1 MRLEKD
7 KTGIYRHR
15 HWRGLKDT
23 LYDYGQ
29 WLKLWG
35 ILIKW
40 AVKHPVI
47 NVKALFRYRW
57 MFNYLTAPAFF
68 DRLTGR
74 MGGEGLRAS
83 RNNLNTIADLVT
95 VDLEKTLLADLNLRP
110 NSKDAQARAKKIIYM
125 DELIPKL
132 VTAGFPQYETILAQ
146 AIPAYLPSLIVQHSP
161 IHYIEASESY
171 GLPADVCPLP
181 SLEAGIAI
189 EDDFPKFGCCF
200 ISCNMPCDGS
210 IMTTTLQ
217 DRRFNLPTF
226 PLNIPLRW
234 KREDTQEYAVEE
246 MKACIAFLEEQ
257 TGEKCDWDA
266 LKAACER
273 VNEQS
278 RMKMEKW
285 ELNRTD
291 TPPHIGGSNWIYRIF
306 SYEFACANPK
316 AIANDRKVNA
326 ILKKPFEEG
335 RDPYQY
341 PQEIRHRA
349 VVWNTPAN
357 MYAHFNGW
365 IAECWGVQVVCDMID
380 LQGTEIIDTST
391 RESMLYGLAKMVQ
404 GSTMRVH
411 TKGGWEVIMD
421 DLWVKVEEYNAD
433 MVVMFDQISCK
444 GVAALKGAFE
454 EQARARG
461 VRMVWVEQDLMDP
474 TTVSRRTMRDQ
485 VNKYMETVMGEKPVD
500 ADLVDFDD
508 SESW

>member
-7 KTGIYRHR
+7 KTGIARHR
-15 HWRGLKDT
+15 QWRGLKDT

-40 AVKHPVI
+40 ALRHPVL
-47 NVKALFRYRW
+47 NVRAVFRYRW
-57 MFNYLTAPAFF
+57 MLSYLTVPSFF

-74 MGGEGLRAS
+74 MGGEGLRAC
-83 RNNLNTIADLVT
+83 RMNLNTVADVVT
-95 VDLEKTLLADLNLRP
+95 KDLEKTLVADEHLRP
-110 NSKDAQARAKKIIYM
+110 GNPNSKKIIYM

-132 VTAGFPQYETILAQ
+132 VTAGFSDHVTILAQ
-146 AIPAYLPSLIVQHSP
+146 AIPAYLPSLINQHSP
-161 IHYIEASESY
+161 VHYIEASESY

-189 EDDFPKFGCCF
+189 EDDFPKVGCCF

-210 IMTTTLQ
+210 IMTTTMQ

-234 KREDTQEYAVEE
+234 TREDTQEYAVEE
-246 MKACIAFLEEQ
+246 MKACIDFIEEQ
-257 TGEKCDWDA
+257 TGETCNWDK
-266 LKAACER
+266 LKEACER

-278 RMKMEKW
+278 RLKMEKW

-291 TPPHIGGSNWIYRIF
+291 TPPFIGGGSWIYRIF
-306 SYEFACANPK
+306 SYEFGCANPTVL
-316 AIANDRKVNA
+316 ANDRKVNA
-326 ILKKPFEEG
+326 ILRKPFEEG
-335 RDPYQY
+335 REPYQY
-341 PQEIRHRA
+341 PKEVRHRA

-357 MYAHFNGW
+357 MYAHFNAW

-380 LQGTEIIDTST
+380 LQGTQIIDTST

-411 TKGGWEVIMD
+411 TKGGWEVIMN
-421 DLWVKVEEYNAD
+421 DLWAKVEEYRAD
-433 MVVMFDQISCK
+433 LIVMFDQISCK

-454 EQARARG
+454 EQARERG

-474 TTVSRRTMRDQ
+474 TTISRRTMRDQ
-485 VNKYMETVMGEKPVD
+485 VNQYMQTVMGETPLD
-500 ADLVDFDD
+500 GDLVDFDD
-508 SESW
+508 SEAW

>member
-1 MRLEKD
+1 M
-7 KTGIYRHR
+7 
-15 HWRGLKDT
+15 
-23 LYDYGQ
+23 
-29 WLKLWG
+29 
-35 ILIKW
+35 
-40 AVKHPVI
+40 
-47 NVKALFRYRW
+47 
-57 MFNYLTAPAFF
+57 
-68 DRLTGR
+68 
-74 MGGEGLRAS
+74 
-83 RNNLNTIADLVT
+83 
-95 VDLEKTLLADLNLRP
+95 
-110 NSKDAQARAKKIIYM
+110 
-125 DELIPKL
+125 
-132 VTAGFPQYETILAQ
+132 
-146 AIPAYLPSLIVQHSP
+146 
-161 IHYIEASESY
+161 
-171 GLPADVCPLP
+171 
-181 SLEAGIAI
+181 
-189 EDDFPKFGCCF
+189 
-200 ISCNMPCDGS
+200 
-210 IMTTTLQ
+210 
-217 DRRFNLPTF
+217 
-226 PLNIPLRW
+226 
-234 KREDTQEYAVEE
+234 
-246 MKACIAFLEEQ
+246 
-257 TGEKCDWDA
+257 
-266 LKAACER
+266 
-273 VNEQS
+273 
-278 RMKMEKW
+278 
-285 ELNRTD
+285 
-291 TPPHIGGSNWIYRIF
+291 
-306 SYEFACANPK
+306 
-316 AIANDRKVNA
+316 NA

-335 RDPYQY
+335 RTPYQY

>member
-7 KTGIYRHR
+7 KTGIARHR
-15 HWRGLKDT
+15 RWRGLKDT

-35 ILIKW
+35 ILIEW
-40 AVKHPVI
+40 ALRHPVL
-47 NVKALFRYRW
+47 NVRAVFRYRW
-57 MFNYLTAPAFF
+57 MLSYLTVPSFF
-68 DRLTGR
+68 DRLAGR
-74 MGGEGLRAS
+74 MGGEGLRAC
-83 RNNLNTIADLVT
+83 RMNLNTVADVVT
-95 VDLEKTLLADLNLRP
+95 KDLEKTLMADEHLRP
-110 NSKDAQARAKKIIYM
+110 GNPNSKKIIYM

-132 VTAGFPQYETILAQ
+132 VTAGFSDHVTILAQ
-146 AIPAYLPSLIVQHSP
+146 AIPAYLPSLINQHSP
-161 IHYIEASESY
+161 VHYIEASESY

-189 EDDFPKFGCCF
+189 EDDFPKVGCCF

-210 IMTTTLQ
+210 IMTTTMQ

-234 KREDTQEYAVEE
+234 TREDTQEYAVEE
-246 MKACIAFLEEQ
+246 MKACIAFIEEQ
-257 TGEKCDWDA
+257 TGEKCDWDK
-266 LKAACER
+266 LKEACER

-278 RMKMEKW
+278 RLKMEKW

-291 TPPHIGGSNWIYRIF
+291 TPPFIGGGSWIYRIF
-306 SYEFACANPK
+306 SYEFGCANPRVL
-316 AIANDRKVNA
+316 ANDRKVNA
-326 ILKKPFEEG
+326 ILRKPFEEG
-335 RDPYQY
+335 RAPYPY
-341 PQEIRHRA
+341 PKEVRHRA

-357 MYAHFNGW
+357 MYAHFNAW

-380 LQGTEIIDTST
+380 LQGTQIIDTST

-411 TKGGWEVIMD
+411 TKGGWEVIMN
-421 DLWVKVEEYNAD
+421 DLWAKVEEYRAD
-433 MVVMFDQISCK
+433 LIVMFDQISCK

-474 TTVSRRTMRDQ
+474 TTISRRTMRDQ
-485 VNKYMETVMGEKPVD
+485 VNQYMQTVMGEAPLD
-500 ADLVDFDD
+500 GDLVDFDD
-508 SESW
+508 SEAW

>member
-1 MRLEKD
+1 MRLEKE
-7 KTGIYRHR
+7 KTGIARHR
-15 HWRGLKDT
+15 RWRGLKDT

-35 ILIKW
+35 ILIEW
-40 AVKHPVI
+40 ALRHPVL
-47 NVKALFRYRW
+47 NVRAVFRYRW
-57 MFNYLTAPAFF
+57 MLSYLTVPSFF
-68 DRLTGR
+68 DRLAGR
-74 MGGEGLRAS
+74 MGGEGLRAC
-83 RNNLNTIADLVT
+83 RMNLNTVADVVT
-95 VDLEKTLLADLNLRP
+95 KDLEKTLMADEHLRP
-110 NSKDAQARAKKIIYM
+110 GNPNSKKIIYM

-132 VTAGFPQYETILAQ
+132 VTAGFSDHVTILAQ
-146 AIPAYLPSLIVQHSP
+146 AIPAYLPSLINQHSP
-161 IHYIEASESY
+161 VHYIEASESY

-189 EDDFPKFGCCF
+189 EDDFPKVGCCF

-210 IMTTTLQ
+210 IMTTTMQ

-234 KREDTQEYAVEE
+234 TREDTQEYAVEE
-246 MKACIAFLEEQ
+246 MKACIAFIEEQ
-257 TGEKCDWDA
+257 TGEKCDWDK
-266 LKAACER
+266 LKEACER

-278 RMKMEKW
+278 RLKMEKW

-291 TPPHIGGSNWIYRIF
+291 TPPFIGGGSWIYRIF
-306 SYEFACANPK
+306 SYEFGCANPRVL
-316 AIANDRKVNA
+316 ANDRKVNA
-326 ILKKPFEEG
+326 ILRKPFEEG
-335 RDPYQY
+335 RAPYPY
-341 PQEIRHRA
+341 PKEVRHRA

-357 MYAHFNGW
+357 MYAHFNAW

-380 LQGTEIIDTST
+380 LQGTQIIDTST

-411 TKGGWEVIMD
+411 TKGGWEVIMN
-421 DLWVKVEEYNAD
+421 DLWAKVEEYRAD
-433 MVVMFDQISCK
+433 LIVMFDQISCK

-474 TTVSRRTMRDQ
+474 TTISRRTMRDQ
-485 VNKYMETVMGEKPVD
+485 VNQYMQTVMGETPLD
-500 ADLVDFDD
+500 GDLVDFDD
-508 SESW
+508 SEAW

>member
-7 KTGIYRHR
+7 KTGIARHR
-15 HWRGLKDT
+15 RWRGLKDT

-35 ILIKW
+35 ILIEW
-40 AVKHPVI
+40 ALRHPVL
-47 NVKALFRYRW
+47 NVRAVFRYRW
-57 MFNYLTAPAFF
+57 MLSYLTVPSFF
-68 DRLTGR
+68 DRLAGR
-74 MGGEGLRAS
+74 MGGEGLRAC
-83 RNNLNTIADLVT
+83 RMNLNTVADVVT
-95 VDLEKTLLADLNLRP
+95 KDLEKTLMADEHLRP
-110 NSKDAQARAKKIIYM
+110 GNPNSKKIIYM

-132 VTAGFPQYETILAQ
+132 VTAGFSDHVTILAQ
-146 AIPAYLPSLIVQHSP
+146 AIPAYLPSLINQHSP
-161 IHYIEASESY
+161 VHYIEASESY

-189 EDDFPKFGCCF
+189 EDDFPKVGCCF

-210 IMTTTLQ
+210 IMTTTMQ

-234 KREDTQEYAVEE
+234 TREDTQEYAVEE
-246 MKACIAFLEEQ
+246 MKACIAFIEEQ
-257 TGEKCDWDA
+257 TGEKCDWDK
-266 LKAACER
+266 LKEACER

-278 RMKMEKW
+278 RLKMEKW

-291 TPPHIGGSNWIYRIF
+291 TPPFIGGGSWIYRIF
-306 SYEFACANPK
+306 SYEFGCANPRVL
-316 AIANDRKVNA
+316 ANDRKVNA
-326 ILKKPFEEG
+326 ILRKPFEEG
-335 RDPYQY
+335 RAPYPY
-341 PQEIRHRA
+341 PKEVRHRA

-357 MYAHFNGW
+357 MYAHFNAW

-380 LQGTEIIDTST
+380 LQGTQIIDTST

-411 TKGGWEVIMD
+411 TKGGWEVIMN
-421 DLWVKVEEYNAD
+421 DLWAKVEEYRAD
-433 MVVMFDQISCK
+433 LIVMFDQISCK

-474 TTVSRRTMRDQ
+474 TTISRRTMRDQ
-485 VNKYMETVMGEKPVD
+485 VNQYMQTVMGETPLD
-500 ADLVDFDD
+500 GDLVDFDD
-508 SESW
+508 SEAW

>member
-7 KTGIYRHR
+7 KTGIARHR
-15 HWRGLKDT
+15 RWRGLKDT

-35 ILIKW
+35 ILIEW
-40 AVKHPVI
+40 ALRHPVL
-47 NVKALFRYRW
+47 NVRAVFRYRW
-57 MFNYLTAPAFF
+57 MLSYLTVPSFF
-68 DRLTGR
+68 DRLAGR
-74 MGGEGLRAS
+74 MGGEGLRAC
-83 RNNLNTIADLVT
+83 RMNLNTVADVVT
-95 VDLEKTLLADLNLRP
+95 KDLEKTLMADEHLRP
-110 NSKDAQARAKKIIYM
+110 GNPNSKKIIYM

-132 VTAGFPQYETILAQ
+132 VTAGFSDHVTILAQ
-146 AIPAYLPSLIVQHSP
+146 AIPAYLPSLINQHSP
-161 IHYIEASESY
+161 VHYIEASESY

-189 EDDFPKFGCCF
+189 EDDFPKVGCCF

-210 IMTTTLQ
+210 IMTTTMQ

-234 KREDTQEYAVEE
+234 TREDTQEYAVEE
-246 MKACIAFLEEQ
+246 MKACIAFIEEQ
-257 TGEKCDWDA
+257 TGEKCDWGK
-266 LKAACER
+266 LKEACER

-278 RMKMEKW
+278 RLKMEKW

-291 TPPHIGGSNWIYRIF
+291 TPPFIGGGSWIYRIF
-306 SYEFACANPK
+306 SYEFGCANPRVL
-316 AIANDRKVNA
+316 ANDRKVNV
-326 ILKKPFEEG
+326 ILRKPFEEG
-335 RDPYQY
+335 RAPYPY
-341 PQEIRHRA
+341 PKEVRHRA

-357 MYAHFNGW
+357 MYAHFNAW

-380 LQGTEIIDTST
+380 LQGTQIIDTST

-411 TKGGWEVIMD
+411 TKGGWEVIMN
-421 DLWVKVEEYNAD
+421 DLWAKVEEYRAD
-433 MVVMFDQISCK
+433 LIVMFDQISCK

-474 TTVSRRTMRDQ
+474 TTISRRTMRDQ
-485 VNKYMETVMGEKPVD
+485 VNQYMQTVMGETPLD
-500 ADLVDFDD
+500 GDLVDFDD
-508 SESW
+508 SEAW

>member
-1 MRLEKD
+1 MRLEKE
-7 KTGIYRHR
+7 KTGIARHR
-15 HWRGLKDT
+15 RWRGLKDT

-35 ILIKW
+35 ILIEW
-40 AVKHPVI
+40 ALRHPVL
-47 NVKALFRYRW
+47 NVRAVFRYRW
-57 MFNYLTAPAFF
+57 MLSYLTVPSFF
-68 DRLTGR
+68 DRLAGR
-74 MGGEGLRAS
+74 MGGEGLRAC
-83 RNNLNTIADLVT
+83 RMNLNTVADVVT
-95 VDLEKTLLADLNLRP
+95 KDLEKTLMADEHLRP
-110 NSKDAQARAKKIIYM
+110 GNPNSKKIIYM

-132 VTAGFPQYETILAQ
+132 VTAGFSDHVTILAQ
-146 AIPAYLPSLIVQHSP
+146 AIPAYLPSLINQHSP
-161 IHYIEASESY
+161 VHYIEASESY

-189 EDDFPKFGCCF
+189 EDDFPKVGCCF

-210 IMTTTLQ
+210 IMTTTMQ

-234 KREDTQEYAVEE
+234 TREDTQEYAVEE
-246 MKACIAFLEEQ
+246 MKACIAFIEEQ
-257 TGEKCDWDA
+257 TGEKCDWDK
-266 LKAACER
+266 LKEACER

-278 RMKMEKW
+278 RLKMEKW

-291 TPPHIGGSNWIYRIF
+291 TPPFIGGGSWIYRIF
-306 SYEFACANPK
+306 SYEFGCANPRVL
-316 AIANDRKVNA
+316 ANDRKVNA
-326 ILKKPFEEG
+326 ILRKPFEEG
-335 RDPYQY
+335 RAPYPY
-341 PQEIRHRA
+341 PKEVRHRA

-357 MYAHFNGW
+357 MYAHFNAW

-380 LQGTEIIDTST
+380 LQGTQIIDTST

-411 TKGGWEVIMD
+411 TKGGWEVIMN
-421 DLWVKVEEYNAD
+421 DLWAKVEEYRAD
-433 MVVMFDQISCK
+433 LIVMFDQISCK

-474 TTVSRRTMRDQ
+474 TTISRRTMRDQ
-485 VNKYMETVMGEKPVD
+485 VNQYMQTVMGEAPLD
-500 ADLVDFDD
+500 GDLVDFDD
-508 SESW
+508 SEAW

>member
-7 KTGIYRHR
+7 KTGIARHR
-15 HWRGLKDT
+15 RWRGLKDT

-35 ILIKW
+35 ILIEW
-40 AVKHPVI
+40 ALRHPVL
-47 NVKALFRYRW
+47 NVRAVFRYRW
-57 MFNYLTAPAFF
+57 MLSYLTVPSFF
-68 DRLTGR
+68 DRLAGR
-74 MGGEGLRAS
+74 MGGEGLRAC
-83 RNNLNTIADLVT
+83 RMNLNTVADVVT
-95 VDLEKTLLADLNLRP
+95 KDLEKTLMADEHLRP
-110 NSKDAQARAKKIIYM
+110 GNPNSKKIIYM

-132 VTAGFPQYETILAQ
+132 VTAGFSDHVTILAQ
-146 AIPAYLPSLIVQHSP
+146 AIPAYLPSLINQHSP
-161 IHYIEASESY
+161 VHYIEASESY

-189 EDDFPKFGCCF
+189 EDDFPKVGCCF

-210 IMTTTLQ
+210 IMTTTMQ

-234 KREDTQEYAVEE
+234 TREDTQEYAVEE
-246 MKACIAFLEEQ
+246 MKACIAFIEEQ
-257 TGEKCDWDA
+257 TGEKCDWDK
-266 LKAACER
+266 LKEACER

-278 RMKMEKW
+278 RLKMEKW

-291 TPPHIGGSNWIYRIF
+291 TPPFIGGGSWIYRIF
-306 SYEFACANPK
+306 SYEFGCANPRVL
-316 AIANDRKVNA
+316 ANDRKVNA
-326 ILKKPFEEG
+326 ILRKPFEEG
-335 RDPYQY
+335 RAPYPY
-341 PQEIRHRA
+341 PKEVRHRA

-357 MYAHFNGW
+357 MYAHFNAW

-380 LQGTEIIDTST
+380 LQGTQIIDTST

-411 TKGGWEVIMD
+411 TKGGWEVIMN
-421 DLWVKVEEYNAD
+421 DLWAKVEEYRAD
-433 MVVMFDQISCK
+433 LIVMFDQISCK

-454 EQARARG
+454 EQARALG

-474 TTVSRRTMRDQ
+474 TTISRRTMRDQ
-485 VNKYMETVMGEKPVD
+485 VNQYMQTVMGETPLD
-500 ADLVDFDD
+500 GDLVDFDD
-508 SESW
+508 SEAW